1 MRTEGT
7 ASGLGLLKFRGTAA
21 FFATEL
27 RVQLH
32 EGLAIVT
39 SVIVQVVLLVFVRI
53 LAPALWPVAIL
64 GAVVFSFF
72 TLGQRVLNEAAYIRL
87 DHKLNELYLASPLTP
102 DSYFLGMS
110 AGVLVAYLP
119 PIVALIGV
127 ALATVAFTPLT
138 ALLLPFGV
146 LAVWLFSASVGY
158 VISTQFR
165 DMRAIWSYASLLYN
179 FFGVLPPVFYP
190 VGLVPAAIRPLVLLL
205 PPSAAASLLQWTLN
219 PGILS
224 TGEVELALGSLLFEA
239 VGFFLLAVYWA
250 RRTVQEVG

>member
-1 MRTEGT
+1 MRTD
-7 ASGLGLLKFRGTAA
+7 APLPALGVLNFRGASA

-39 SVIVQVVLLVFVRI
+39 SIIVQVVLLVFVRI
-53 LAPALWPVAIL
+53 LAPGLWDIAIL

-72 TLGQRVLNEAAYIRL
+72 TLGQRVLNEAAYIRV

-102 DSYFLGMS
+102 DAYFLGMS

-119 PIVALIGV
+119 PIAILAAVAAITIPIGPG
-127 ALATVAFTPLT
+127 TG
-138 ALLLPFGV
+138 LLLVLSVLGV
-146 LAVWLFSASVGY
+146 WIFSASVGY

-165 DMRAIWSYASLLYN
+165 DMRAIWAYASLLYN

-190 VGLVPAAIRPLVLLL
+190 IALVPPAARDLTLLL
-205 PPSAAASLLQWTLN
+205 PPSAASCLLQWSLD
-219 PGILS
+219 PAVLAP
-224 TGEVELALGSLLFEA
+224 GEVVLAAGALAAES
-239 VGFFLLAVYWA
+239 VGFFLFAIYWA
-250 RRTVQEVG
+250 RRSAQEE